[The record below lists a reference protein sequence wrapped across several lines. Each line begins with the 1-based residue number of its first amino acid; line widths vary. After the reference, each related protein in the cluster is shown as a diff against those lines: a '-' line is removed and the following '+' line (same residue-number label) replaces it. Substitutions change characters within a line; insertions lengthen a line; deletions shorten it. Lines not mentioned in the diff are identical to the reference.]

1 MWRYLFLFLLFFPGI
16 CLAGLSSDIP
26 ERRKSQFETE
36 PGHLILPFPY
46 SLPGIGSGISLIGGA
61 SNISNS
67 HMDLYG
73 LVFSGDVTGAAIGLD
88 DVHLISKRLILELGG
103 SSISRASITNY
114 SRRGMDADK
123 DDFTLM
129 EISDTGSVGTRLT
142 ATFFDR
148 RFEVYAA
155 YYQLWFRLDRILDNN
170 GDPILETEERSTESG
185 DQKIL
190 GTRFDFTDDY
200 QDPRRGLRL
209 DISGWYNPREG
220 IGPEYLL
227 MDFNTTAYL
236 PVGKRSTWALNYF
249 HSDATVYKEGETDRT
264 VVADEKDLN
273 CDSLIDAGD
282 KKRCNDLIDTIVDGN
297 RYGTASGLGGFS
309 RLRSYS
315 QGRYSGAHTRF
326 WGTEFRWNLTDEF
339 TPFNLYLIRDIRT
352 AIQLSFF
359 YEIGTVADRSSELY
373 DTTRSSYGLG
383 MRVVT
388 ASGAV
393 FRGDF
398 AYGDEGFQPNIF
410 IGYPWEL

>member
-1 MWRYLFLFLLFFPGI
+1 M
-16 CLAGLSSDIP
+16 A
-26 ERRKSQFETE
+26 
-36 PGHLILPFPY
+36 
-46 SLPGIGSGISLIGGA
+46 
-61 SNISNS
+61 NS
-67 HMDLYG
+67 HMDIYG
-73 LVFSGDVTGAAIGLD
+73 LVFSGDVTGAAIGID
-88 DVHLISKRLILELGG
+88 DVHLISKRLILEVGA
-103 SSISRASITNY
+103 SSISKASITNY
-114 SRRGMDADK
+114 SQRGMDTDK

-129 EISDTGSVGTRLT
+129 EISDTGSLGTRLT

-148 RFEVYAA
+148 RFEIYAA
-155 YYQLWFRLDRILDNN
+155 YYQLWFRLERILDNN
-170 GDPILETEERSTESG
+170 GDLILEVEERSTESG

-200 QDPRRGLRL
+200 HDPRSGLRL
-209 DISGWYNPREG
+209 DISGWYNPKEG

-227 MDFNTTAYL
+227 LDFNTTAYI
-236 PVGKRSTWALNYF
+236 PMGKRSTWLLNYF

-264 VVADEKDLN
+264 VVADEMGLD
-273 CDSLIDAGD
+273 CDTIIDADD
-282 KKRCNDLIDTIVDGN
+282 KKRCNELIDTVVDGN
-297 RYGTASGLGGFS
+297 RYGTASSLGGFS

-352 AIQLSFF
+352 AVQVSFF
-359 YEIGTVADRSSELY
+359 YEIGTIADKSSELY
-373 DTTRSSYGLG
+373 NITRSSYGLG
-383 MRVVT
+383 LRVIT

-398 AYGDEGFQPNIF
+398 AYGEEGFQPNIF